1 MNKSSIKR
9 KLPNLS
15 ISPDNFVYDKPM
27 SNTFL
32 ANSTYSP
39 CIFAYFI
46 NIRGLIASVPIAEPI
61 ERKGLIRVTVALS
74 RSSLANNLPIFLR
87 LWQSPRAQKRAFRVQ
102 KYKKYSKWNIHYNTT
117 SIARVLHVARPR
129 VRPNPKGN
137 MQLRS
142 GTKLPEYANKKISIV
157 Q

>member
-102 KYKKYSKWNIHYNTT
+102 KYKKIFKVEYTLQHYFYC
-117 SIARVLHVARPR
+117 SRIARCTTASSSKSKR
-129 VRPNPKGN
+129 KYA
-137 MQLRS
+137 
-142 GTKLPEYANKKISIV
+142 TKNWN
-157 Q
+157 